1 MQFTLEDIDA
11 AETARRAALF
21 GPLTDAVRGLVDA
34 TIRTEVDEDT
44 IRDVHASILAATDR
58 LRARQID
65 GAFGVRYTHHG
76 EAMAW
81 GNSVIGLRNA
91 IAPPLSV
98 THGPGGLV
106 WSEFVLGAAYE
117 GPPGHVHGGVCA
129 LVLDQILG
137 MSAASNDK
145 PNFTGTLT
153 LRYRRGT
160 PLGPLRVEAR
170 IDRVEGVK
178 TFVVGT
184 LSDAAGVTVEADGV
198 FILPTWARE
207 SGGEPTS
214 K

>member
-11 AETARRAALF
+11 AEVVRRAALY
-21 GPLTDAVRGLVDA
+21 GPLTDAVRDLVDA

-44 IRDVHASILAATDR
+44 IRDVYASVVAATDR

-81 GNSVIGLRNA
+81 GNAVIGLRNA

-98 THGPGGLV
+98 THEPGGVV

-160 PLGPLRVEAR
+160 PLGLLRVEAR